1 MYCSNRSHLSSSAFQ
16 SSCRNSV
23 KLTQEA
29 PATFR
34 KESCL
39 LPPITRSNGP
49 SKRPSST
56 TTSRQ
61 QQVWWEPLPK
71 KDYQVKPTSTLLAPG
86 ACCHRPFQSA
96 TVLQGRD
103 ITVGHLKHSKLL
115 PLLWRCAPSE
125 GTVTECMYGTQY
137 GPLYMPNTTVAPQ
150 WTGVASQDHHGQM
163 LRSSLV
169 EFGDAKANEQ
179 TGRQRLPVAGL
190 WRPQTHSVSTR
201 QLLHSEA
208 SESLYDVKRIS
219 TGDERL
225 STQRGTHTDQVSN
238 RSNTSSAIHTGATR
252 LPGRGKTPHVQR
264 LNPSAVNM
272 STFFEISE
280 DLLQSYDCLK
290 QISNAVMHYRAL
302 GFSRVGVRSSV
313 PAYERL
319 AQLLRIHKMVLRAKK
334 EFGAAEMGGRPL
346 LNTAGFSQKLSTT
359 FLLNPPKENNRSLAT
374 PNLILPRMSATAPN
388 LKQPTSQLKHHCIRG
403 QPVLNAPPDDLELH
417 GRKALII
424 QELQS
429 LSDVMTGGEPDIC
442 LPVAVLMAL
451 VESADG
457 ECGEC
462 TAVPDL
468 EGEGCTLQS
477 EGVVKKQ
484 AYINTS
490 SLLPDASKIS
500 TADSGETSKIQ
511 RHSHFKKSLSAPVI
525 MRSSDRKP
533 RHWCSDPALPEVESC
548 SGSVSCVEEELEE
561 EVWKEGGEDD
571 EALEGSESLLLL
583 QGGWSVSASRR
594 SKHVHSTSS
603 SSKYHRSSDGQALNA
618 THKLES
624 TAVLND
630 INDVINKLRGISVS
644 LLKDR
649 SLGFVVFV

>member
-1 MYCSNRSHLSSSAFQ
+1 M
-16 SSCRNSV
+16 
-23 KLTQEA
+23 
-29 PATFR
+29 
-34 KESCL
+34 
-39 LPPITRSNGP
+39 
-49 SKRPSST
+49 
-56 TTSRQ
+56 
-61 QQVWWEPLPK
+61 
-71 KDYQVKPTSTLLAPG
+71 
-86 ACCHRPFQSA
+86 
-96 TVLQGRD
+96 
-103 ITVGHLKHSKLL
+103 
-115 PLLWRCAPSE
+115 
-125 GTVTECMYGTQY
+125 TECMYGTQY

-150 WTGVASQDHHGQM
+150 WTGVASQDHQM
-163 LRSSLV
+163 LRRVLV

-179 TGRQRLPVAGL
+179 TGRQRLPVANL
-190 WRPQTHSVSTR
+190 WRPQTHSVSTQ

-219 TGDERL
+219 TGHERL
-225 STQRGTHTDQVSN
+225 TTQRGTHTDQVSN
-238 RSNTSSAIHTGATR
+238 RSNISSATGATR
-252 LPGRGKTPHVQR
+252 LPGRGKTPHDQR
-264 LNPSAVNM
+264 LNPSVVNM

-290 QISNAVMHYRAL
+290 QISNAVMDYRAL

-374 PNLILPRMSATAPN
+374 PTLNLPRTSTTAPN
-388 LKQPTSQLKHHCIRG
+388 LKQLTSQLKHHCIRG

-457 ECGEC
+457 EC

-477 EGVVKKQ
+477 EEGVVKKQ

-500 TADSGETSKIQ
+500 TADSGETSKIH
-511 RHSHFKKSLSAPVI
+511 RCSHFKKSLSAPVI
-525 MRSSDRKP
+525 MRSVDRKP
-533 RHWCSDPALPEVESC
+533 RHWCSNPSLPEVESS
-548 SGSVSCVEEELEE
+548 SGSMSCNEEEEEE

-571 EALEGSESLLLL
+571 EAFEGSESLLLL
-583 QGGWSVSASRR
+583 QGDWSVSASRR
-594 SKHVHSTSS
+594 SKHSTSS

-649 SLGFVVFV
+649 SLGLVVFV